1 MRLLHTKNQ
10 GLPLLLWRHVRKET
24 ATFYD
29 PVMLVAEPVSWCQH
43 CSALFLDHDEPQSG
57 AFRCL
62 AWSSS
67 RAGTEELQKPFS
79 SNQQVLWKFRCPQS
93 FRSCMGMK
101 ALLRTF
107 WIMAGQD
114 VHMNSGSPPVSP
126 SLDVPEGYLRPAI
139 KEQILFFSLALS
151 HPDKNST
158 ENDFTKQQYNCIRG
172 PDSTLIYS
180 RDKEVERQQCYVT
193 THRLCMCMD
202 IINENSCIPAAKQF
216 WIKQSWGSLAPKGMI

>member
-1 MRLLHTKNQ
+1 MTWTVCLFLYEAQFQQTWRNILSPNYLWISDFSPKMWETPCELDEGNRNPTPVLSISWTSAKFSRGYCTQKKQ
-10 GLPLLLWRHVRKET
+10 GLPLLLRRHVRKET

-29 PVMLVAEPVSWCQH
+29 PVMLVAEPVSWCQR

-93 FRSCMGMK
+93 FRSCMGMM
-101 ALLRTF
+101 ALLRSF
-107 WIMAGQD
+107 WIMARRN
-114 VHMNSGSPPVSP
+114 VHMNSWSPPVSP

-139 KEQILFFSLALS
+139 RANPLFQS
-151 HPDKNST
+151 
-158 ENDFTKQQYNCIRG
+158 G
-172 PDSTLIYS
+172 PKSS
-180 RDKEVERQQCYVT
+180 R
-193 THRLCMCMD
+193 
-202 IINENSCIPAAKQF
+202 
-216 WIKQSWGSLAPKGMI
+216 